1 MHHEN
6 RYINQNNENMPHSRI
21 LAQPQA
27 AFLAA
32 ACPWRPPLMPMA
44 PPSGPPGNSRHYLE
58 KGRGVLGVERRGAPR
73 SVRIGWIRWQ
83 TTPGRPGASPH
94 GGLRV
99 THKPARA
106 TSAASA
112 VLTLIFENGVRKTNP
127 TL

>member
-6 RYINQNNENMPHSRI
+6 CYINQNNENMRHSRI

-27 AFLAA
+27 AFSAA
-32 ACPWRPPLMPMA
+32 ACPWRPPLMPTA
-44 PPSGPPGNSRHYLE
+44 PPSGPSGNSSHYLE
-58 KGRGVLGVERRGAPR
+58 KGRDVLGVERRGVSRLDPDRMDQVTNHA
-73 SVRIGWIRWQ
+73 
-83 TTPGRPGASPH
+83 RPAGASPH
-94 GGLRV
+94 GGLRA

-112 VLTLIFENGVRKTNP
+112 VLTLIFLNGVRKTNP